1 MNESGDSAP
10 HLFSL
15 PTGPD
20 SGMCIYICLINVDLM
35 VGLFSV
41 PQEFRAFAILGTMH
55 KPQAAALVSLMEA
68 KRLQVPP
75 TASRATE
82 LMEGPYLS

>member
-1 MNESGDSAP
+1 
-10 HLFSL
+10 
-15 PTGPD
+15 
-20 SGMCIYICLINVDLM
+20 M